1 MKKLPIISI
10 IVPVFNVEKLLSRCI
25 ESIQNQT
32 FKNFELIL
40 VNDGSTDNSKY
51 ICESYCK
58 NDLRIKLINKANGGR
73 GDARN
78 LG

>member
-51 ICESYCK
+51 ICRK
-58 NDLRIKLINKANGGR
+58 
-73 GDARN
+73 
-78 LG
+78 